1 MAASSIGICF
11 GSSAVMAAELFC
23 DADGSLRLGRTE
35 SVSHESNPRKAFL
48 NLLERFDVNAC
59 EYGMFTGRKFRSL
72 VNARSVTEPESVEY
86 ALRFLRETGKYTSGE
101 PGAVA
106 SLGSENFIVYALSGD
121 GTISTVETGNK
132 CASGTGEFFLQQL
145 RRMNVSVEEAVEL
158 AANSEEFKVSGR
170 CSVFC
175 KSDCTHALNKN
186 IPIGRVSAGL
196 CRMMAE
202 KILDLLEKVPN
213 KRIVA
218 TGGVTHNAVIMD
230 MLKPHVDAL
239 YIPEFADCF
248 EAVGAAFYALVNKT
262 PLRLDREHIFVD
274 GATSFSQL
282 PPIEM
287 GKPLVRFEDIEM
299 QSANAGDELI
309 IGLDVGSTTTK
320 AVALRTRDDAI
331 VASIYLRTNGN
342 PVQASRECYAALL
355 EQITVPVNIIGLGT
369 TGSGRQIAGLHG
381 GTDGVI
387 NEIIAHAAAAAHFDK
402 EVDTIFEIGGQD
414 AKYTYLTNAVA
425 SDYAMNEAC
434 SAGTGSFLEESAG
447 ETLGIDY
454 KEIEGIAIKS
464 KHPPNFNDQCAAFIS
479 SDIRTASHEGAA
491 KEDIVAGLVYSVCMN
506 YVNRVKG
513 QRSAGN
519 KIFMQGGVCYNK
531 AVPLAMANL
540 IGKEIVV
547 PPHPGLM
554 GAYGV
559 ALEVKDRI
567 EKKLLQPSSFDLKT
581 LAEREVRY
589 GKRFVCAGGTE
600 HCDRKCEINM
610 MIIDD
615 KKFPFGGACNKY
627 YNMIHH
633 VQFEKGIYDNAAVRQ
648 RMVFNDFAAVSADEA
663 VKIAGQARNDSR
675 VGGIDQSD
683 PTVMPDLIRHPHELQ
698 GIASDYGI
706 AGQARND
713 GETNSI
719 DQSNHN
725 TASTK
730 KTKRVGINRAF
741 LTNTFYPLYSTFFK
755 SLGLEIVLSP
765 DISTDGIKRKRSSFC
780 YPGEIAHGALHS
792 LLLTEPDFV
801 FLPKLV
807 ELYVEGMP
815 DRRKEHQCTCLL
827 LHCEPYYLK
836 SAFKDLLQ
844 KTTLVSPVIDFSKG
858 YESMNETFADIAAEC
873 GCGRRE
879 GLAAYAAAL
888 KAQRAFFAELR
899 KRGAEILKELESD
912 PSRTAVVLLGRPYNA
927 FADEGNL
934 GIPGKFAS
942 RGVTVIP
949 WDMLN
954 YDDEPCSMEMNW
966 AMGQNILR
974 AAKVIGRHPQLFGA
988 YITNFSCGPDSFL
1001 VGYFRDIMKD
1011 KPSLTLELDS
1021 HTADAGVN
1029 TRIEA
1034 FLDIVARYR
1043 ALNIPAS
1050 ADAPFRSAYIDYSGK
1065 KPMFVASD
1073 GSSVP
1078 LVDKKVHVLFPSMG
1092 SLTSDIFA
1100 AAFRG
1105 AGINA
1110 SAIPVYDTE
1119 VLKVGKGHS
1128 SCKECLPLILTTG
1141 GLLHY
1146 LATRRSKD
1154 EYLIYFM
1161 PTCGGNC
1168 RFSQYSVYIRS
1179 VLEKKRIKDV
1189 TLLSLTNENGY
1200 AGLTVKDTLNVMKGT
1215 IVSDVM
1221 EDIKNAL
1228 GVLAKDKPAAMK
1240 IFYEEWERILSLFRT
1255 GKTAQLNKLL
1265 TEIAAKFKAIP
1276 IKYPLREA
1284 KVISLLGEIFVRRDY
1299 FAVQDLFERL
1309 EKREIIV
1316 KRAHLLEWLEY
1327 CDWNVQNG
1335 IFEADFNLLGKFEF
1349 KARRMLQLRYEKK
1362 IKSILAKSGLY
1373 MYELTE
1379 MDKIIKYGREFFDPR
1394 LTGEAIL
1401 VAGTFFKDI
1410 LHTIHGTI
1418 QIGPFACMPTRVVE
1432 AVLSAEATIG
1442 NKKSLDKK
1450 VLGGDH
1456 TANNI
1461 STLPFLSIESD
1472 GNPFPAILESR
1483 IEAFCLQVER
1493 LHERAA
1499 RR

>member
-11 GSSAVMAAELFC
+11 GSSAVMVAELFSD
-23 DADGSLRLGRTE
+23 DAGNLRLGRVE
-35 SVSHESNPRKAFL
+35 SKSHESNPRKAFL
-48 NLLERFDVNAC
+48 SLLDRFDVYTYD
-59 EYGMFTGRKFRSL
+59 YGMFTGRKFRRL
-72 VNARSVTEPESVEY
+72 VNAPSVTEPESVEY
-86 ALRFLRETGKYTSGE
+86 ALRLLRETGKYTAGK

-106 SLGSENFIVYALSGD
+106 SLGSENFIVYALGD
-121 GTISTVETGNK
+121 DGMISTVETGNK

-145 RRMNVSVEEAVEL
+145 RRMNVSVKDAVEL

-213 KRIVA
+213 KRIIA

-230 MLKPHVDAL
+230 MLRPHVDEL

-248 EAVGAAFYALVNKT
+248 EAVGAAFYALINKT
-262 PLRLDREHIFVD
+262 PLGLNREHVFVE
-274 GATSFSQL
+274 GGTSFSQL

-287 GKPLVRFEDIEM
+287 GRPLVRFEDIEI

-309 IGLDVGSTTTK
+309 LGLDVGSTTTK
-320 AVALRTRDDAI
+320 AVALRTKDDAI

-342 PVQASRECYAALL
+342 PVQASRECYEALIK
-355 EQITVPVNIIGLGT
+355 QITVPVNIIGLGT

-454 KEIEGIAIKS
+454 KDIEGIAIKS

-479 SDIRTASHEGAA
+479 SDIRTASHEGVA

-540 IGKEIVV
+540 IGKEIIV

-567 EKKLLQPSSFDLKT
+567 EKKLLQPSSFDLKA
-581 LAEREVRY
+581 LAEREVLY

-610 MIIDD
+610 MIIDG

-648 RMVFNDFAAVSADEA
+648 RMAFSDFAAVSADQA
-663 VKIAGQARNDSR
+663 VNN
-675 VGGIDQSD
+675 GINRKSNVNQGNGTDQSSGAVNQD
-683 PTVMPDLIRHPHELQ
+683 SNI
-698 GIASDYGI
+698 
-706 AGQARND
+706 N
-713 GETNSI
+713 
-719 DQSNHN
+719 QSKDNIPAK
-725 TASTK
+725 TTK
-730 KTKRVGINRAF
+730 TIGINRAF

-755 SLGLEIVLSP
+755 SLGIDIILSP
-765 DISTDGIKRKRSSFC
+765 DVSTDGIKRKRSSFC

-807 ELYVEGMP
+807 ELFVEGMP

-827 LHCEPYYLK
+827 LQCEPYYLK
-836 SAFKDLLQ
+836 SAFKDLLR
-844 KTTLVSPVIDFSKG
+844 KTKLVSPVIDFSKG
-858 YESMNETFADIAAEC
+858 YESMNETFADIAEEC
-873 GCGRRE
+873 GHSRHE

-888 KAQRAFFAELR
+888 KAQRAFFAGLR
-899 KRGAEILKELESD
+899 KRGDEILKELESD
-912 PSRTAVVLLGRPYNA
+912 PKRTAVVLFGRPYNA

-954 YDDEPCSMEMNW
+954 YEAEPCSMEMNW

-974 AAKVIGRHPQLFGA
+974 AANVVSRHPQLFGA

-1043 ALNIPAS
+1043 ALSIPPD
-1050 ADAPFRSAYIDYSGK
+1050 ADVPFQKAYIDYFAK

-1073 GSSVP
+1073 GTRVS
-1078 LVDKKVHVLFPSMG
+1078 LKDKRVHVLFPSMG
-1092 SLTSDIFA
+1092 HLTSEIFA
-1100 AAFRG
+1100 AAFDG

-1146 LATRRSKD
+1146 LTTRRNKD
-1154 EYLIYFM
+1154 EYLVYFM
-1161 PTCGGNC
+1161 PTSGGNC
-1168 RFSQYSVYIRS
+1168 RLSQYNVYIRS
-1179 VLEKKRIKDV
+1179 VLEKKRVRDV

-1200 AGLTVKDTLNVMKGT
+1200 AGLEVKDTINVMKGA
-1215 IVSDVM
+1215 IVADIM

-1228 GVLAKDKPAAMK
+1228 SVLAKDKPSAMK
-1240 IFYEEWERILSLFRT
+1240 IFHDEWERILALFRT
-1255 GKTAQLNKLL
+1255 GKTAPLYELL
-1265 TEIAAKFKAIP
+1265 GDIAAKLKAIP
-1276 IKYPLREA
+1276 IKYPLSEA

-1299 FAVQDLFERL
+1299 FAAQDLLERL

-1316 KRAHLLEWLEY
+1316 KRATLFEWLEY
-1327 CDWNVQNG
+1327 CDWNVENG
-1335 IFEADFNLLGKFEF
+1335 IFEADFGLMGKVEF
-1349 KARRMLQLRYEKK
+1349 RIRRMLQHRIEKK

-1373 MYELTE
+1373 TYELTE

-1410 LHTIHGTI
+1410 LHSTHGTI

-1432 AVLSAEATIG
+1432 AVLTAEATID
-1442 NKKSLDKK
+1442 NKKMLDKR
-1450 VLGGDH
+1450 VIGDDH
-1456 TANNI
+1456 AGDNI
-1461 STLPFLSIESD
+1461 TTLPFLSIESD

-1493 LHERAA
+1493 LHERMS

>member
-23 DADGSLRLGRTE
+23 DAGGSLRLGRAE

-48 NLLERFDVNAC
+48 NLLNSFDIGSYD
-59 EYGMFTGRKFRSL
+59 YGMFTGRKFRSL

-86 ALRFLRETGKYTSGE
+86 ALRLLRETGKYTSGK

-106 SLGSENFIVYALSGD
+106 SLGSENFIVYALSDD
-121 GTISTVETGNK
+121 GMISTVETGNK

-145 RRMNVSVEEAVEL
+145 RRMNVSVKEAVEL

-213 KRIVA
+213 KRIIA
-218 TGGVTHNAVIMD
+218 TGGVTHNSVIMD
-230 MLKPHVDAL
+230 MLKARVEEL

-248 EAVGAAFYALVNKT
+248 EAAGAAFYALVNKT
-262 PLRLDREHIFVD
+262 HLGLDREHIFVD
-274 GATSFSQL
+274 GVTSFSQL

-287 GKPLVRFEDIEM
+287 GKPLVRFEDIEI

-309 IGLDVGSTTTK
+309 LGLDVGSTTTK
-320 AVALRTRDDAI
+320 AVALRTKDDAI

-447 ETLGIDY
+447 ETLGINY
-454 KEIEGIAIKS
+454 KDIEGIAIKS

-479 SDIRTASHEGAA
+479 SDIRTASHEGVA

-567 EKKLLQPSSFDLKT
+567 EKKLLQPLSFDLKT
-581 LAEREVRY
+581 LADREVRY

-648 RMVFNDFAAVSADEA
+648 RMVFNDFAAVSVEEA
-663 VKIAGQARNDSR
+663 VKN
-675 VGGIDQSD
+675 GI
-683 PTVMPDLIRHPHELQ
+683 
-698 GIASDYGI
+698 
-706 AGQARND
+706 
-713 GETNSI
+713 
-719 DQSNHN
+719 
-725 TASTK
+725 K

-765 DISTDGIKRKRSSFC
+765 DVNADGIKRKRSSFC
-780 YPGEIAHGALHS
+780 YPGEIAHGALQS

-827 LHCEPYYLK
+827 LQCEPYYLK

-844 KTTLVSPVIDFSKG
+844 KTKLVSPVIDFSKG
-858 YESMNETFADIAAEC
+858 YESMNETFAGIAEEC
-873 GCGRRE
+873 GRGRRE
-879 GLAAYAAAL
+879 GLEAFAAAL

-912 PSRTAVVLLGRPYNA
+912 PARTAVVLLGRPYNA

-1043 ALNIPAS
+1043 ALKKSAS
-1050 ADAPFRSAYIDYSGK
+1050 VDAPFRKAFIDYSGK

-1073 GSSVP
+1073 GNRVP
-1078 LVDKKVHVLFPSMG
+1078 LTDKKVHVLFPSMG

-1100 AAFRG
+1100 SAFNG

-1146 LATRRSKD
+1146 LATRRDKD

-1168 RFSQYSVYIRS
+1168 RFSQYNVYIRS

-1189 TLLSLTNENGY
+1189 TLLTLTNENSY
-1200 AGLTVKDTLNVMKGT
+1200 AGLEVKDTLNVMKGT

-1221 EDIKNAL
+1221 EDIKNAI
-1228 GVLAKDKPAAMK
+1228 GVLAKDKASAMK
-1240 IFYEEWERILSLFRT
+1240 IFYGEWERILALFRT
-1255 GKTAQLNKLL
+1255 GKTANLYKLL
-1265 TEIAAKFKAIP
+1265 VDAAEKLKAIP
-1276 IKYPLREA
+1276 VKYPLREA

-1335 IFEADFNLLGKFEF
+1335 IFEADFNLFGKLKF
-1349 KARRMLQLRYEKK
+1349 KVQRMLQLRAEKK
-1362 IKSILAKSGLY
+1362 IKSALAKSGLY

-1379 MDKIIKYGREFFDPR
+1379 MDKVIQYGREFFDPR
-1394 LTGEAIL
+1394 LTGEPII
-1401 VAGTFFKDI
+1401 VAGTFFKAI
-1410 LHTIHGTI
+1410 LHSIHGTI

-1432 AVLSAEATIG
+1432 AVLTAEATVD

-1450 VLGGDH
+1450 LLGDDNLGD
-1456 TANNI
+1456 NI

-1493 LHERAA
+1493 LHERMA

>member
-1 MAASSIGICF
+1 
-11 GSSAVMAAELFC
+11 MAAELFC
-23 DADGSLRLGRTE
+23 DAGGSLRLGRAE

-48 NLLERFDVNAC
+48 NLLDSFDVKAYD
-59 EYGMFTGRKFRSL
+59 YGMFTGRKFRSL

-86 ALRFLRETGKYTSGE
+86 ALRFLRETGKYTSGK

-106 SLGSENFIVYALSGD
+106 SLGSENFIVYALGD
-121 GTISTVETGNK
+121 DGMISNVETGNK

-145 RRMNVSVEEAVEL
+145 RRMNVSVKEAVEL

-213 KRIVA
+213 KRIIA

-230 MLKPHVDAL
+230 MLKGGVEEL

-248 EAVGAAFYALVNKT
+248 EAVGAAFYALSNKT
-262 PLRLDREHIFVD
+262 PLGLDKERIFVD
-274 GATSFSQL
+274 GGTSFSQL

-287 GKPLVRFEDIEM
+287 GKPLVRFEDIEI

-309 IGLDVGSTTTK
+309 LGLDVGSTTTK
-320 AVALRTRDDAI
+320 AVALRTEDDAI
-331 VASIYLRTNGN
+331 VASVYLRTNGN
-342 PVQASRECYAALL
+342 PVQASRECYAALR
-355 EQITVPVNIIGLGT
+355 EQIAVPVSIIGLGT

-454 KEIEGIAIKS
+454 KEIEGIAIRS
-464 KHPPNFNDQCAAFIS
+464 KRPPNFNDQCAAFIS
-479 SDIRTASHEGAA
+479 SDIRTASHEGVA

-581 LAEREVRY
+581 LADREVRY

-600 HCDRKCEINM
+600 RCDRKCEINM

-663 VKIAGQARNDSR
+663 VKN
-675 VGGIDQSD
+675 GI
-683 PTVMPDLIRHPHELQ
+683 
-698 GIASDYGI
+698 
-706 AGQARND
+706 
-713 GETNSI
+713 
-719 DQSNHN
+719 
-725 TASTK
+725 K

-765 DISTDGIKRKRSSFC
+765 DVNADGIKRKRSSFC

-827 LHCEPYYLK
+827 LQCEPYYLK

-844 KTTLVSPVIDFSKG
+844 KTKLVSPVIDFSKG
-858 YESMNETFADIAAEC
+858 YESMNETFADIAEEC

-879 GLAAYAAAL
+879 GLEAFAAAL

-912 PSRTAVVLLGRPYNA
+912 PTRTAVVLLGRPYNA

-954 YDDEPCSMEMNW
+954 YDGEPCSMEMNW

-974 AAKVIGRHPQLFGA
+974 SAKVIVRHPQLFGA

-1001 VGYFRDIMKD
+1001 VGYFRNIMKD

-1043 ALNIPAS
+1043 ALNIPAN
-1050 ADAPFRSAYIDYSGK
+1050 ADAPFQKAFIDYSGK

-1073 GSSVP
+1073 GARAP
-1078 LVDKKVHVLFPSMG
+1078 LTDKKVHVLFPSMG

-1100 AAFRG
+1100 AAFSG

-1146 LATRRSKD
+1146 LATRRDKD

-1168 RFSQYSVYIRS
+1168 RFSQYNVYIRS

-1200 AGLTVKDTLNVMKGT
+1200 AGLEVKDTLNVMKGT

-1228 GVLAKDKPAAMK
+1228 GVLAKDKPSAMK
-1240 IFYEEWERILSLFRT
+1240 IFYGEWERILALFRT
-1255 GKTAQLNKLL
+1255 GKTANLYKLL
-1265 TEIAAKFKAIP
+1265 VDVAAKLKAIP

-1335 IFEADFNLLGKFEF
+1335 IFEADFNFLGKLKF
-1349 KARRMLQLRYEKK
+1349 KAQRILQLRAEKK

-1410 LHTIHGTI
+1410 LHSIHGTI

-1432 AVLSAEATIG
+1432 AVLTAEATIG

-1450 VLGGDH
+1450 VLGGAHAGD
-1456 TANNI
+1456 NV

-1493 LHERAA
+1493 LHERVS

>member
-11 GSSAVMAAELFC
+11 GSSAVMAAELFS
-23 DADGSLRLGRTE
+23 DAGGGFRIGRVE
-35 SVSHESNPRKAFL
+35 SKSHESNPRKAFL
-48 NLLERFDVNAC
+48 SLLNSFDIGAYG
-59 EYGMFTGRKFRSL
+59 YGMFTGRKFRNL
-72 VNARSVTEPESVEY
+72 VNARSITEPESVEY
-86 ALRFLRETGKYTSGE
+86 ALRLLRETGRYASGK

-121 GTISTVETGNK
+121 GMISTVETGNK

-145 RRMNVSVEEAVEL
+145 RRMNVDVKEAVEL

-213 KRIVA
+213 KRIIA

-230 MLKPHVDAL
+230 MLRPHVEEL

-262 PLRLDREHIFVD
+262 PLGLDKERIFVD
-274 GATSFSQL
+274 GGTSFSQL

-299 QSANAGDELI
+299 QKADPGDELI
-309 IGLDVGSTTTK
+309 LGLDVGSTTTK
-320 AVALRTRDDAI
+320 AVALRTKDDAM

-447 ETLGIDY
+447 ETLGINY

-464 KHPPNFNDQCAAFIS
+464 KRPPNFNDQCAAFIS
-479 SDIRTASHEGAA
+479 SDIRTASHEGVA

-567 EKKLLQPSSFDLKT
+567 EKKLLQPSSFDLKA
-581 LAEREVRY
+581 LAEREVLY

-633 VQFEKGIYDNAAVRQ
+633 VQFEKGVYDNAAVRQ
-648 RMVFNDFAAVSADEA
+648 RLVFNDFAAVPADEA
-663 VKIAGQARNDSR
+663 VRNGVDRSK
-675 VGGIDQSD
+675 D
-683 PTVMPDLIRHPHELQ
+683 PGLLRRFAP
-698 GIASDYGI
+698 
-706 AGQARND
+706 RND
-713 GETNSI
+713 GHCERSEATCLSRREAIQNI
-719 DQSNHN
+719 PAD
-725 TASTK
+725 K

-755 SLGLEIVLSP
+755 SLGLEVVLSP
-765 DISTDGIKRKRSSFC
+765 DVSADGIKRKRSSFC

-792 LLLTEPDFV
+792 LLLTEPDYV

-827 LHCEPYYLK
+827 LQCEPYYLK

-844 KTTLVSPVIDFSKG
+844 KTKLVSPVIDFSKG
-858 YESMNETFADIAAEC
+858 YESMNETFADIAEEC

-879 GLAAYAAAL
+879 GIEAYAAAL
-888 KAQRAFFAELR
+888 KAQRAFFADLR
-899 KRGAEILKELESD
+899 KRGDEILKELESD
-912 PSRTAVVLLGRPYNA
+912 PKRTAVVLFGRPYNA

-949 WDMLN
+949 WDMLSYN
-954 YDDEPCSMEMNW
+954 DEPCSMEMNW

-974 AAKVIGRHPQLFGA
+974 AANVVGRHPQLFGA

-1043 ALNIPAS
+1043 ALSIS
-1050 ADAPFRSAYIDYSGK
+1050 AAAEAPFQKAFIDYSGK

-1073 GSSVP
+1073 GTRAS
-1078 LVDKKVHVLFPSMG
+1078 LKDKRVHVLFPSMG
-1092 SLTSDIFA
+1092 SLSSEIFA
-1100 AAFRG
+1100 AAFGG

-1119 VLKVGKGHS
+1119 VLKLGKGHS
-1128 SCKECLPLILTTG
+1128 SCKECLPLILTIG

-1146 LATRRSKD
+1146 LESRKNKD
-1154 EYLIYFM
+1154 EYLMYFM
-1161 PTCGGNC
+1161 PTSGGNC
-1168 RFSQYSVYIRS
+1168 RLSQYNVYIRS
-1179 VLEKKRIKDV
+1179 VLEKKRVKDV

-1200 AGLTVKDTLNVMKGT
+1200 AGLEVKDTLNVMKGA
-1215 IVSDVM
+1215 IIADIM

-1228 GVLAKDKPAAMK
+1228 SVLAKDKRSAMK
-1240 IFYEEWERILSLFRT
+1240 IFDGEWERILALFRT
-1255 GKTAQLNKLL
+1255 GKTAPLYKLL
-1265 TEIAAKFKAIP
+1265 DDVAAKLKAVP

-1284 KVISLLGEIFVRRDY
+1284 RVISLLGEIFVRRDY
-1299 FAVQDLFERL
+1299 FAAQDLLERL

-1316 KRAHLLEWLEY
+1316 KRAPLFEWLEY
-1327 CDWNVQNG
+1327 CDWNVENG
-1335 IFEADFNLLGKFEF
+1335 IFEADFGLMEKVEF
-1349 KARRMLQLRYEKK
+1349 RIRRILQLRLEKK
-1362 IKSILAKSGLY
+1362 IKSVLAKSGLY
-1373 MYELTE
+1373 AYELTE
-1379 MDKIIKYGREFFDPR
+1379 MDKIIKYGCEFFDPR

-1410 LHTIHGTI
+1410 LHTTHGTI

-1432 AVLSAEATIG
+1432 AVLTAEATVD
-1442 NKKSLDKK
+1442 NKKSLDKR
-1450 VLGGDH
+1450 VLGSDHAGD
-1456 TANNI
+1456 NI

-1493 LHERAA
+1493 LHERML

>member
-1 MAASSIGICF
+1 
-11 GSSAVMAAELFC
+11 MAAELFC
-23 DADGSLRLGRTE
+23 DAGGSLRLGRME
-35 SVSHESNPRKAFL
+35 SVRHDSNPRKAFL
-48 NLLERFDVNAC
+48 NLLNTFDVGAYG
-59 EYGMFTGRKFRSL
+59 YGMFTGRKFRSL
-72 VNARSVTEPESVEY
+72 VNARSITEPESVEY
-86 ALRFLRETGKYTSGE
+86 ALRLLRETGKYVSGK

-106 SLGSENFIVYALSGD
+106 SLGSENFIVYALSDD
-121 GTISTVETGNK
+121 GMICAVETGNK

-145 RRMNVSVEEAVEL
+145 RRMNVSVKEAVEL
-158 AANSEEFKVSGR
+158 AANSEEFRVSGR

-213 KRIVA
+213 RRVIA
-218 TGGVTHNAVIMD
+218 TGGVTHNAVIMK
-230 MLKPHVDAL
+230 MLRDGVEEL

-248 EAVGAAFYALVNKT
+248 EAVGAAFYALANKT
-262 PLRLDREHIFVD
+262 PLGLDGKRIFID
-274 GATSFSQL
+274 GGTSFSLL
-282 PPIEM
+282 PPVEM
-287 GKPLVRFEDIEM
+287 GKPLVRFEDIEIRN
-299 QSANAGDELI
+299 ADAGDELI
-309 IGLDVGSTTTK
+309 LGLDVGSTTTK
-320 AVALRTRDDAI
+320 AVALRVKDDAI
-331 VASIYLRTNGN
+331 VASVYLRTNGN

-355 EQITVPVNIIGLGT
+355 EQITVPVNITGLGA
-369 TGSGRQIAGLHG
+369 TGSGRHIAGLHG
-381 GTDGVI
+381 GTDGII

-414 AKYTYLTNAVA
+414 AKYTCLTNAVA

-454 KEIEGIAIKS
+454 REIESVAMRS
-464 KHPPNFNDQCAAFIS
+464 KRPPNFNDQCAAFIS
-479 SDIRTASHEGAA
+479 SDIRTASHEGVA

-513 QRSAGN
+513 QRGTGN
-519 KIFMQGGVCYNK
+519 RIFMQGGVCYNK

-559 ALEVKDRI
+559 ALEVKDRL

-581 LAEREVRY
+581 LADREVRY

-600 HCDRKCEINM
+600 RCDRKCDINM

-627 YNMIHH
+627 YNMIHR
-633 VQFEKGIYDNAAVRQ
+633 VRFENGVYDNAAIRQ
-648 RMVFNDFAAVSADEA
+648 RMVFNDFAAVPADDAVRNGLDVSTAGGDVRNALSADDNVSMRVNQSA
-663 VKIAGQARNDSR
+663 VSRPDSDNAR
-675 VGGIDQSD
+675 
-683 PTVMPDLIRHPHELQ
+683 
-698 GIASDYGI
+698 
-706 AGQARND
+706 
-713 GETNSI
+713 
-719 DQSNHN
+719 
-725 TASTK
+725 
-730 KTKRVGINRAF
+730 KRVGINRTF

-765 DISTDGIKRKRSSFC
+765 GVNADGIKRKRSSFC

-792 LLLTEPDFV
+792 LLLTKPDFV

-827 LHCEPYYLK
+827 LQCEPYYLK
-836 SAFKDLLQ
+836 SAFKDLLL
-844 KTTLVSPVIDFSKG
+844 KTKLVSPVIDFSKG
-858 YESMNETFADIAAEC
+858 YESMSETFADIAEEC

-879 GLAAYAAAL
+879 GLEAYAAAL

-912 PSRTAVVLLGRPYNA
+912 PTRTAVVLLGRPYNA

-954 YDDEPCSMEMNW
+954 YDDEACSMEMNW
-966 AMGQNILR
+966 AMGQNLLR
-974 AAKVIGRHPQLFGA
+974 SARVISRHPQLFGA

-1001 VGYFRDIMKD
+1001 VGYFRDIMRD

-1029 TRIEA
+1029 TRVEA

-1050 ADAPFRSAYIDYSGK
+1050 ADAPFQKAFIDYSGK

-1073 GSSVP
+1073 GARAP
-1078 LVDKKVHVLFPSMG
+1078 LADKKVHVLFPSMG

-1100 AAFRG
+1100 AAFVG

-1141 GLLHY
+1141 GLLRY
-1146 LATRRSKD
+1146 LATRRDKD

-1168 RFSQYSVYIRS
+1168 RFSQYNVYIRG

-1200 AGLTVKDTLNVMKGT
+1200 AGLEVKDTLNVMKGT
-1215 IVSDVM
+1215 IVADVM

-1228 GVLAKDKPAAMK
+1228 GVLAKDKPSAMK
-1240 IFYEEWERILSLFRT
+1240 VFYGEWERILALFRT
-1255 GKTAQLNKLL
+1255 GKTAPLYKLL
-1265 TEIAAKFKAIP
+1265 AGAAAKLKAIP
-1276 IKYPLREA
+1276 VKYPLREA
-1284 KVISLLGEIFVRRDY
+1284 RVISLLGEIFVRRDY

-1316 KRAHLLEWLEY
+1316 KRAHLSEWLEY

-1335 IFEADFNLLGKFEF
+1335 IFEADFNLLGKLVF
-1349 KARRMLQLRYEKK
+1349 KARRMLQLRCEKK
-1362 IKSILAKSGLY
+1362 IKSALAKSGLY
-1373 MYELTE
+1373 MYELTD

-1394 LTGEAIL
+1394 LTGEPII
-1401 VAGTFFKDI
+1401 VAGAFFKDI
-1410 LHTIHGTI
+1410 FHSIHGTI

-1432 AVLSAEATIG
+1432 AVLSAEATMG

-1450 VLGGDH
+1450 IMGGGHAGD
-1456 TANNI
+1456 NI

-1472 GNPFPAILESR
+1472 GNPFPAVLESR

-1493 LHERAA
+1493 LHERMP